1 MIKYIGFDRNEE
13 FFIKTDSKRL
23 KQVILNLFSN
33 AIKFTDRKGNIII
46 MIEKMIKEGENLL
59 AVSIIDSG
67 IGIEEEKQDKLF
79 NLFCSMK
86 DQSHYINTQG
96 IGLGLVISKL
106 IVEKF
111 HGSIDFFS
119 KHTKGSAFFFS
130 FEIEEFD
137 NNELS
142 QFKST

>member
-1 MIKYIGFDRNEE
+1 
-13 FFIKTDSKRL
+13 
-23 KQVILNLFSN
+23 
-33 AIKFTDRKGNIII
+33 
-46 MIEKMIKEGENLL
+46 
-59 AVSIIDSG
+59 
-67 IGIEEEKQDKLF
+67 
-79 NLFCSMK
+79 MK